1 MSVRG
6 GQRARL
12 GFTLLEVMISLAI
25 LAISLVAISG
35 LNGGA
40 VAMEAYA
47 RRATEATLLLRA
59 KMNDLE
65 EQLQKDGFS
74 DFDDEKRGTFDDEG
88 APQFAWRAEILKPDV
103 ELDASQLLKLLGVGG
118 SNSGSSNSSSSNSGG
133 SNYTAPAGGGNA
145 LTQGLAAA
153 ASAIGVPSNA
163 GGMQGPA
170 MAAGGPMA
178 GLLQTQA
185 QGFLEMLKKSVREL
199 RITVSWQDG
208 KEQRSVSASQEIV
221 ILPESVGKTEQ
232 PQTQQTQPQTPG
244 QPGTVPI
251 VQPPGLQRTAP

>member
-1 MSVRG
+1 MLPPATR
-6 GQRARL
+6 RRIR

-40 VAMEAYA
+40 VAMESYS

-59 KMNDLE
+59 KMNDVE

-74 DFDDEKRGTFDDEG
+74 DFDDEKRGSFDDEG
-88 APQFAWRAEILKPDV
+88 ARGFAWRAEILKPDV
-103 ELDASQLLKLLGVGG
+103 QLDASQLLNLLGAGG
-118 SNSGSSNSSSSNSGG
+118 SAPGDASKSGG
-133 SNYTAPAGGGNA
+133 A

-153 ASAIGVPSNA
+153 AAAIGGTTNTGGAPGPSTT
-163 GGMQGPA
+163 
-170 MAAGGPMA
+170 AAGGPLG

-185 QGFLEMLKKSVREL
+185 QGFLETLRKSVREL
-199 RITVSWQDG
+199 RVTVTWQDG
-208 KEQRSVSASQEIV
+208 KQERSVSASQEIV

-232 PQTQQTQPQTPG
+232 QQTQQTQQTQPQTQAPSG
-244 QPGTVPI
+244 VPA
-251 VQPPGLQRTAP
+251 VPQSPVLRRAMP

>member
-1 MSVRG
+1 MLPPATR
-6 GQRARL
+6 RRIR

-40 VAMEAYA
+40 VAMESYS

-59 KMNDLE
+59 KMNDVE

-74 DFDDEKRGTFDDEG
+74 DFDDEKRGSFDDEG
-88 APQFAWRAEILKPDV
+88 ARGFAWRAEILKPDV
-103 ELDASQLLKLLGVGG
+103 QLDASQLLNLLGAGG
-118 SNSGSSNSSSSNSGG
+118 SAPGDASKSGG
-133 SNYTAPAGGGNA
+133 A

-153 ASAIGVPSNA
+153 AAAIGGTTNTGGAPGPSTT
-163 GGMQGPA
+163 
-170 MAAGGPMA
+170 AAGGPLG

-185 QGFLEMLKKSVREL
+185 QGFLETLKKSVREL
-199 RITVSWQDG
+199 RVTVTWQDG
-208 KEQRSVSASQEIV
+208 KQERSVSASQEIV

-232 PQTQQTQPQTPG
+232 QQTQQMQQTQPQTQAPSG
-244 QPGTVPI
+244 VPA
-251 VQPPGLQRTAP
+251 VPQSPVLRRAMP